1 MIMSSVPMRLRNS
14 IGVLA
19 MGLLVLAL
27 TTGSARSAT
36 RFVSGYL
43 SGLNRGESVT
53 LLQNGVEALTVT
65 TNGIFNFA
73 TPLASGAA
81 YEVTVGAQPVSE
93 VCTVDAGGSGS
104 VPEAGVTQVQVSC
117 ASSTETA
124 PAATTG
130 WWIPYIAYPQKGTT
144 GGLTGLFL
152 IASNLIHDSP
162 TQQFIATTPASIIG
176 EGVKITA
183 AGLAGAQP
191 MNMMYSAV
199 GTDGNTHIYGVPVNN
214 TAAVPTPA
222 QITNLSL
229 ASTQTICGK
238 TQAQTSLTNAATLF
252 VVLNVSTAP
261 CGANPSTFYVVHYKD
276 TPTTK
281 PKKVSISTT
290 QISTLYNNGVLVGL
304 YLYDAATKS
313 LNYYASDAF
322 ASPTKLVTSVAGVTP
337 IAGTATIA
345 NGTTFGATVFFPAV
359 AGVTA
364 SGNALYS
371 IESTSPSTVTLI
383 HKGTV
388 SQGVVDNANLYFQ
401 DTSSSTAAV
410 FYQVGLTAATPMEL
424 YSGSVIPSLS
434 SYTLIGTDTVH
445 LAFMESVV
453 APTSQATISTIP
465 IGVLSTT
472 PTAIAGPYNGNVFEP
487 FLAAPKAND
496 WAANKLFLT
505 ILQFTAGPPVKY
517 TYSSTATALSA
528 IAPTPKKNSAYE
540 SLGTGSVWQAKGITD
555 TDGGLGGASMN
566 LVNVTTLADSALT
579 TTGGLAYH
587 IPAHY
592 NGILVELG
600 SAKIGFGALGSTVST
615 QPEVGLACDVAG
627 KFIIEVT
634 DTNTNVVY

>member
-1 MIMSSVPMRLRNS
+1 MSGGTGGRRPGGGEQAGQDAGHRAVEQGFLR
-14 IGVLA
+14 G
-19 MGLLVLAL
+19 
-27 TTGSARSAT
+27 
-36 RFVSGYL
+36 
-43 SGLNRGESVT
+43 
-53 LLQNGVEALTVT
+53 
-65 TNGIFNFA
+65 
-73 TPLASGAA
+73 GAA
-81 YEVTVGAQPVSE
+81 V
-93 VCTVDAGGSGS
+93 
-104 VPEAGVTQVQVSC
+104 
-117 ASSTETA
+117 
-124 PAATTG
+124 
-130 WWIPYIAYPQKGTT
+130 
-144 GGLTGLFL
+144 
-152 IASNLIHDSP
+152 
-162 TQQFIATTPASIIG
+162 
-176 EGVKITA
+176 
-183 AGLAGAQP
+183 AGLAGERGRQVRVL
-191 MNMMYSAV
+191 AV
-199 GTDGNTHIYGVPVNN
+199 GRDPKQVPGQGFL
-214 TAAVPTPA
+214 P
-222 QITNLSL
+222 L
-229 ASTQTICGK
+229 G
-238 TQAQTSLTNAATLF
+238 
-252 VVLNVSTAP
+252 
-261 CGANPSTFYVVHYKD
+261 
-276 TPTTK
+276 
-281 PKKVSISTT
+281 
-290 QISTLYNNGVLVGL
+290 GVLPGPLLGELRLREQPHGTGEQADRLELGL
-304 YLYDAATKS
+304 RGHGCPGQRGQGVLDEGDRVRPRKAAGGR
-313 LNYYASDAF
+313 D
-322 ASPTKLVTSVAGVTP
+322 
-337 IAGTATIA
+337 
-345 NGTTFGATVFFPAV
+345 
-359 AGVTA
+359 
-364 SGNALYS
+364 
-371 IESTSPSTVTLI
+371 TVTLI

-496 WAANKLFLT
+496 WAANKLFFT

-592 NGILVELG
+592 NGILVELS